1 MRLFDGLQVLQE
13 REDLRDDY
21 REFGQTCHHFPR
33 GAPPGG
39 IRFLAPGAMHQARW
53 MSKVLYSFK
62 IWMFRGQ
69 FRLTKKEERGLQR
82 VFASSSS
89 ESTQRPGL
97 RPFFSVQAP
106 RLDLELIKAL
116 GTYDKIDPEIG
127 DVALGRNC
135 QAICGTVRRTGWGCP
150 SSTPTCPARPKT
162 PMVFPGPT
170 TRGI

>member
-1 MRLFDGLQVLQE
+1 MVEEVATVLEDVKDEALRWTLQVLQE

-21 REFGQTCHHFPR
+21 RELVKLVIIFLG

-82 VFASSSS
+82 FVPLR
-89 ESTQRPGL
+89 RPSLRKGL
-97 RPFFSVQAP
+97 
-106 RLDLELIKAL
+106 D
-116 GTYDKIDPEIG
+116 
-127 DVALGRNC
+127 
-135 QAICGTVRRTGWGCP
+135 
-150 SSTPTCPARPKT
+150 
-162 PMVFPGPT
+162 
-170 TRGI
+170 